1 MKIKSMASKHK
12 VGKKKKTQSGGQVS
26 EKKKTVDRWECVWT
40 EMTTSLKQVDII
52 MKQHI

>member
-26 EKKKTVDRWECVWT
+26 EKKKLWIVENVF
-40 EMTTSLKQVDII
+40 ELK
-52 MKQHI
+52 